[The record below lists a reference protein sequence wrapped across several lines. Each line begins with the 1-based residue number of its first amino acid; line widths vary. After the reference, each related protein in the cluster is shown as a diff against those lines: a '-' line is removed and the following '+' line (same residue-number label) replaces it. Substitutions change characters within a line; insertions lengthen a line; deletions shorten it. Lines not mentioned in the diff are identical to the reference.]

1 MDANLLR
8 HDESGDACNVESA
21 TKFGDFAMTKLAQL
35 TPLFELTAAELR
47 QQYFAELLNARTA
60 TFERGL
66 PAPKDMALAEALCRD
81 YDRAAQRHQL
91 WLARY
96 LESGAAGA
104 T

>member
-1 MDANLLR
+1 
-8 HDESGDACNVESA
+8 
-21 TKFGDFAMTKLAQL
+21 MTKLAQL

-47 QQYFAELLNARTA
+47 RQYFGELLSARAA

-66 PAPKDMALAEALCRD
+66 PVPEDAALADARRQA

-96 LESGAAGA
+96 LESSAAEA
-104 T
+104 L

>member
-1 MDANLLR
+1 
-8 HDESGDACNVESA
+8 
-21 TKFGDFAMTKLAQL
+21 MTKLAEL

-47 QQYFAELLNARTA
+47 QRYFGELLNARTA

-66 PAPKDMALAEALCRD
+66 PAPKDAALAETRGKD
-81 YDRAAQRHQL
+81 YDRAALRHQL

-96 LESGAAGA
+96 LESCAAEA

>member
-1 MDANLLR
+1 
-8 HDESGDACNVESA
+8 
-21 TKFGDFAMTKLAQL
+21 MTKLAQL

-47 QQYFAELLNARTA
+47 QQYFGELLNARTA

-66 PAPKDMALAEALCRD
+66 PAAKDAALAEARGKD
-81 YDRAAQRHQL
+81 YDRAAQRHRL

-96 LESGAAGA
+96 LESCAVGA

>member
-1 MDANLLR
+1 
-8 HDESGDACNVESA
+8 
-21 TKFGDFAMTKLAQL
+21 MTKLAEL

-66 PAPKDMALAEALCRD
+66 PAPKDTALAEARSKD

-96 LESGAAGA
+96 LESCAAEA

>member
-1 MDANLLR
+1 
-8 HDESGDACNVESA
+8 
-21 TKFGDFAMTKLAQL
+21 MTKLAEL

-66 PAPKDMALAEALCRD
+66 PAPKDAAVAEARGKD
-81 YDRAAQRHQL
+81 YDRAARRHQL

-96 LESGAAGA
+96 LESGAAGP

>member
-1 MDANLLR
+1 
-8 HDESGDACNVESA
+8 
-21 TKFGDFAMTKLAQL
+21 MTKLAQL

-47 QQYFAELLNARTA
+47 QHYFSELLSARTA

-66 PAPKDMALAEALCRD
+66 PAPKDAALAEARSKD

-96 LESGAAGA
+96 LESGAPGA

>member
-1 MDANLLR
+1 
-8 HDESGDACNVESA
+8 
-21 TKFGDFAMTKLAQL
+21 MTKLAEL

-47 QQYFAELLNARTA
+47 QQYFGELLNARTA

-66 PAPKDMALAEALCRD
+66 PAPKDAALAEARGKD
-81 YDRAAQRHQL
+81 YDRAAHRHQL

-96 LESGAAGA
+96 LESCTAGA

>member
-1 MDANLLR
+1 
-8 HDESGDACNVESA
+8 
-21 TKFGDFAMTKLAQL
+21 MTKLAQL

-47 QQYFAELLNARTA
+47 QHYFGQLLSARTA
-60 TFERGL
+60 TFERGQPTPEDARL
-66 PAPKDMALAEALCRD
+66 ADMCTQE

-96 LESGAAGA
+96 LESCAAGI